1 MSESTHT
8 HGAPSPLAVA
18 SIFRG
23 KRLFIIGGTGFLG
36 KVWLSMVLCRYPE
49 IGHIYLMVRPKE
61 GLDPQTRFLS
71 EILPSPVFDPLRGQ
85 HAGEAFHHFVASKVT
100 PVPGDIESVDLGLP
114 EVVLSALT
122 GNLDAVVNV
131 AGLVD
136 FNPPLDEAL
145 NANAFGINN
154 LVNFAKK
161 VGNIPI
167 FHTSTCYVA
176 GVRNGVIPELD
187 PREYPFPRADVL
199 DRSHWSPQ
207 REIEECVDMVN
218 AARHRCDD
226 AFRQSAFLDEAKQE
240 LLKAGEPT
248 RGPALE
254 EKLKQ
259 VKRRFVRRQ
268 LSGAGVER
276 AEFWGWPNTYTYTK
290 SIGEQVLLGSGVR
303 ATIFRPAVVE
313 SSIEFPFPG
322 WNEGINTSTP
332 LIMMILKGHVQV
344 PTTKDSVLD
353 IIPVDMVCA
362 GMLASL
368 AALLVDEA
376 KPVYQC
382 GTSDVNPGSMFRMI
396 ELCGLYKRRRYRA
409 GRGNPVVDYIQSSFE
424 AVPVSKETYQRQGA
438 GALSRIAKGA
448 ASFLRK
454 VSKSA
459 GPVGGVFKAAAGAAE
474 GYSKIANVSGS
485 ILDVFLPFIH
495 DNNYEFRCDNLREL
509 FARIPAE
516 ERDRLVFYPDKIDW
530 RHYFLE
536 VHIPGLEKWVEDDLN
551 EKFSVKEKA
560 SRRYEDLW
568 SMLEEMVERHD
579 LAVALQRL
587 DGEDLWR
594 LTYRDV
600 LQQATSCAAR
610 LFEMGVKPND
620 RVVLS
625 GKNHP
630 SWPIAYFGI
639 LRAGATV
646 VPVDPDLDP
655 HALANI
661 VNAAHAKVALLD
673 AHVETRAGAVLREQ
687 CRPLALLNLKAATQP
702 GAGSL
707 PKVVLEADDVASLI
721 FTSGTTGTP
730 KGVMLSHKNFT
741 ALLSSLTPVFPLNT
755 GDGALSVLP
764 LHHTFEFTCGL
775 LLPLSRGA
783 RITYLDELNGER
795 LAKAFKVSK
804 ITAMVGV
811 PALWQLLERRI
822 TGQIN
827 ERGAAAKAIFDFA
840 ASLNRTLGQK
850 TGLDAGRILF
860 GTVHSAL
867 GGHLRYMVSGG
878 AALPEDTHKLFQ
890 GLGLHLAEGYGLTEA
905 APVLTV
911 AKGSPKEK
919 AGHVGKAIPGVQIKI
934 HNPDTAGV
942 GEVWAKGENVMVG
955 YADNPDAT
963 AQSIT
968 EDGWLRT
975 GDLGKLDR
983 KGRLTIVGRAKE
995 VIVSANGENV
1005 YPDDVEALLG
1015 TPKHIKELSI
1025 VGIPAP
1031 RGGERV
1037 ACLAVPVMEDG
1048 VDRATRLARA
1058 EDSLRR
1064 AIREL
1069 SPSLRP
1075 AVVQL
1080 YDADLPRTA
1089 TRKIKRKECRE
1100 IVERII
1106 AATEAQ
1112 ESAIPGESSEE
1123 LHSPVRHAIA
1133 KVTGVAEKD
1142 IHAHSHLDQDLGFDS
1157 LMRTELATALDA
1169 LRKRNGLPPID
1180 GQKLLQAVTVSDV
1193 EAEFDRTHSKHESP
1207 TKKIHDEPPAP
1218 ITLPIPVRETL
1229 KDWMRS
1235 VQLGFY
1241 DKVMRTEVIGRA
1253 NIPQNRPVIAVSN
1266 HCSHL
1271 DLGALKFAL
1280 GPYGNDV
1287 VTLGAKDYFFNP
1299 SKRWTRAYFENLTNV
1314 VPVDRQLG
1322 GKQSLDV
1329 ASKAVGEGKPLL
1341 IFPEG
1346 TRSTSGMMSDFKPG
1360 IGYLAL
1366 DHWVDI
1372 LPMHIEGSYEAMPKN
1387 ARLPSKRDLTVRIG
1401 PPLDAA
1407 TMRQKVEGMR
1417 PEEAARAIAY
1427 MAQKAVEALRDRK
1440 PFDLQKFDPRQR
1452 GQGDLH
1458 PMEALFSQ
1466 YLQSKFVPGVA
1477 TRKIRYYFS
1486 LGEDS
1491 MLKWGAVLDDKT
1503 CVVKKGKPEGDVDC
1517 VIKTNPVLMEK
1528 IIRYG
1533 FVPDPS
1539 EFIAGTIKT
1548 SDLELLQ
1555 QFSVIF
1561 NLSEPEA
1568 PSEDTLDV

>member
-1 MSESTHT
+1 MSEATHT
-8 HGAPSPLAVA
+8 HGAPRPLEV
-18 SIFRG
+18 SKILKG

-49 IGHIYLMVRPKE
+49 IGQIYLMVRPKA
-61 GLDPQTRFLS
+61 GLDPQTRLLT
-71 EILPSPVFDPLRGQ
+71 EILPSPVFDPLRGM
-85 HAGEAFHHFVASKVT
+85 HPGDSFLSFVSSKVT
-100 PVPGDIESVDLGLP
+100 AVPGDIQAKELGLP
-114 EVVLSALT
+114 EVLLQAME
-122 GNLDAVVNV
+122 GNVDAVVNV

-154 LVNFAKK
+154 LVSFARR
-161 VGNIPI
+161 VGDIPI

-176 GVRNGVIPELD
+176 GTRNGVIPEQD
-187 PREYPFPRADVL
+187 PRDFPFPRADEL

-207 REIEECVDMVN
+207 REIDECVDMVN
-218 AARHRCDD
+218 AARHRCED

-254 EKLKQ
+254 EKLAQ

-276 AEFWGWPNTYTYTK
+276 AAFWGWPNTYTYTK
-290 SIGEQVLLGSGVR
+290 SIGEQVLLASGAK

-332 LIMMILKGHVQV
+332 LIFMIMKGHIQV
-344 PTTKDSVLD
+344 PTTENATLD
-353 IIPVDMVCA
+353 IIPVDMVCS
-362 GMLASL
+362 GMLAAL
-368 AALLVDEA
+368 AALLVGEA

-382 GTSDVNPGSMFRMI
+382 GSSDKNPAKMLRLV

-409 GRGNPVVDYIQSSFE
+409 GKGNPIVDFIQSSIE
-424 AVPVSKETYQRQGA
+424 AVPVSKATYERQGA
-438 GALSRIAKGA
+438 ATLSKVAKGA
-448 ASFLRK
+448 ASLLRQ
-454 VSKSA
+454 VAKSS
-459 GPVGGVFKAAAGAAE
+459 GPAE
-474 GYSKIANVSGS
+474 GIIKSVAKVADGYGKVAGVSGD
-485 ILDVFLPFIH
+485 ILDVFMPFIH
-495 DNNYEFRCDNLREL
+495 DNHYEFSCDNLRAL
-509 FARIPAE
+509 FSTMSEE
-516 ERDRLVFYPDKIDW
+516 ERARLVFYPDQIDW

-551 EKFSVKEKA
+551 EKFSRKEKPT
-560 SRRYEDLW
+560 RRYEDLW
-568 SMLEEMVERHD
+568 SMLEEMAERHD

-587 DGEDLWR
+587 EGEDLWR
-594 LTYRDV
+594 LSYREM
-600 LQQATSCAAR
+600 LEQATACAAR
-610 LFEMGVKPND
+610 LYESGVKPND

-646 VPVDPDLDP
+646 VPIDPDLDP
-655 HALANI
+655 HAFANV
-661 VNAAHAKVALLD
+661 VNASKAKVALLD
-673 AHVETRAGAVLREQ
+673 AHVETRLGAILREE
-687 CRPLALLNLKAATQP
+687 CKALTLMNLKAAAKP
-702 GAGSL
+702 GNMNL
-707 PKVVLEADDVASLI
+707 PRVVLEPDDIASLI

-730 KGVMLSHKNFT
+730 KGVMLSHKNF
-741 ALLSSLTPVFPLNT
+741 ASLLASLTPVFPL
-755 GDGALSVLP
+755 GPKDGALSVLP

-775 LLPLSRGA
+775 LLPISRGA
-783 RITYLDELNGER
+783 RITYLDEVNGER

-804 ITAMVGV
+804 VTAMVGV

-827 ERGAAAKAIFDFA
+827 DRGQIAKAIFDFA
-840 ASLNRTLGQK
+840 TSLNRTLGQK
-850 TGLDAGRILF
+850 TGLDAGRLLF
-860 GTVHSAL
+860 GPVHKAL
-867 GGHLRYMVSGG
+867 GGNLRYMVSGG

-890 GLGLHLAEGYGLTEA
+890 GLGIHLAEGYGLTEA

-919 AGHVGKAIPGVQIKI
+919 AGHVGKAIPGVQVKI
-934 HNPDTAGV
+934 HSPDAAGV
-942 GEVWAKGENVMVG
+942 GEVWAKGENVMRG
-955 YADNPDAT
+955 YADNDEAT
-963 AQSIT
+963 QQSIT

-975 GDLGKLDR
+975 GDLGKIDR

-1005 YPDDVEALLG
+1005 YPDDIEALLG
-1015 TPKHIKELSI
+1015 TPKHLKELSI

-1037 ACLAVPVMEDG
+1037 ACLAVPAREDG

-1058 EDSLRR
+1058 EESLRK
-1064 AIREL
+1064 ALREL
-1069 SPSLRP
+1069 PSSMRP
-1075 AVVQL
+1075 AVVQF

-1089 TRKIKRKECRE
+1089 TRKVKRKECQK
-1100 IVERII
+1100 ILERIL
-1106 AATEAQ
+1106 AVAEAEQ
-1112 ESAIPGESSEE
+1112 SVEGAEE
-1123 LHSPVRHAIA
+1123 QRSPVRHAIS
-1133 KVTGVAEKD
+1133 KVTGTPEAE
-1142 IHAHSHLDQDLGFDS
+1142 IHGHSSLDQDLGFDS
-1157 LMRTELATALDA
+1157 LMRTELATALDG
-1169 LRKRNGLPPID
+1169 LRKQRGLPPID
-1180 GQKLLQAVTVSDV
+1180 GQRVLQAITVADL
-1193 EAEFDRTHSKHESP
+1193 EAEFERAHSKHESP
-1207 TKKIHDEPPAP
+1207 TKKIHDEPAAP
-1218 ITLPIPVRETL
+1218 ITLPVPVRETL

-1241 DKVMRTEVIGRA
+1241 EKVMHTEVIGRA
-1253 NIPQNRPVIAVSN
+1253 NIPQNRPVIAVAN

-1271 DLGALKFAL
+1271 DLGALKYAL

-1287 VTLGAKDYFFNP
+1287 VTLGAKDYFFSS

-1322 GKQSLDV
+1322 GKQSLAE

-1372 LPMHIEGSYEAMPKN
+1372 LPMHISGSYEAMPKGS
-1387 ARLPSKRDLTVRIG
+1387 RLPGKRDLTVRIG
-1401 PPLDAA
+1401 TPLSAEV
-1407 TMRQKVEGMR
+1407 MRKKVEGMR
-1417 PEEAARAIAY
+1417 TEEAARAIAY

-1440 PFDLQKFDPRQR
+1440 PFDLEKLDPRQR
-1452 GQGDLH
+1452 GQSNLH
-1458 PMEALFSQ
+1458 PMEALFQ
-1466 YLQSKFVPGVA
+1466 YLEKKFVPGNA
-1477 TRKIRYYFS
+1477 TRTIRYYFS
-1486 LGEDS
+1486 LGEDP
-1491 MLKWGAVLDDKT
+1491 MLKWGALVDAER
-1503 CVVKKGKPEGDVDC
+1503 CVIKKGKPEGDVDC

-1528 IIRYG
+1528 IIRHA

-1548 SDLELLQ
+1548 SDLDLLQ
-1555 QFSVIF
+1555 QFSIIF
-1561 NLSEPEA
+1561 NLAEPDKGEEFR
-1568 PSEDTLDV
+1568 EDSFEV